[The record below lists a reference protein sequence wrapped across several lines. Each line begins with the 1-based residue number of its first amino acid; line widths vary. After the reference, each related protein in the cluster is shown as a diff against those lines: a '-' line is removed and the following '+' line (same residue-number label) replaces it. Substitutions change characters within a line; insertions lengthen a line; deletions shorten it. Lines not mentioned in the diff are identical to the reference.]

1 MEGKWNCAIMIC
13 EIKES
18 GRLLPFGAEAL
29 LVTNIVFLM
38 T

>member
-1 MEGKWNCAIMIC
+1 MAW

-29 LVTNIVFLM
+29 LVTNVVFLM